1 MKNLLFAIFT
11 CLCALIMVSCG
22 GGSTPTAKAEAY
34 LDAAKDG
41 NYAEMVDQ
49 LHFKKEMTD
58 EQKAQLVTML
68 EEKAQKSIEKDG
80 AMESYEI
87 ISETISED
95 GTEAKVE
102 CLSKY
107 STGKEKTETIKL
119 VNIDGNW
126 LVDSG
131 K

>member
-1 MKNLLFAIFT
+1 MKKLLFGIFT

-22 GGSTPTAKAEAY
+22 GDSTPTAKAEAY
-34 LDAAKDG
+34 LDAMKDG
-41 NYAEMVDQ
+41 NYAELVDQ
-49 LHFKKEMTD
+49 LHFKQEMTEED
-58 EQKAQLVTML
+58 KAQLVTML
-68 EEKAQKSIEKDG
+68 EQKAKESIEKDG

-102 CLSKY
+102 CITKHAG
-107 STGKEKTETIKL
+107 GKEKNETIKL
-119 VNIDGNW
+119 VNIDGEW
-126 LVDSG
+126 LVNSG